1 MQARHSRVV
10 LSVVLAAVGSWGLAT
25 GVAVGAA
32 AASGPATTAK
42 AAQGTLFV
50 IQGVDATTMT
60 LSLDGKVLKAD
71 APAKTILGP
80 LSVTPGSHTVTAE
93 PEGDGAP
100 VAATV
105 VVKAGASTDLVLHR
119 QADATLDPVFT
130 TYANDLS
137 PVTAGSGR
145 LTVAHTAAVGP
156 ADIRVK
162 GDVLFSNVANGEQ
175 LTLTVPRGTYP
186 VDIVPTASAGP
197 VVFGPVDLPVAA
209 ASLTRVFAIGV
220 AATSSMDA
228 VVQVLPIATRGSGA
242 DVSRV
247 DAGTGGQAQSLIA
260 AHRGGGRGHRW
271 PVGLVAPGR
280 AGHRLVP
287 PRCSPPRPEPPG
299 GQPGWRSTRGHGHG
313 APDRARRAPD
323 GAGRAPTAST
333 AQGRARVAP
342 AGVGLCGGVGRRGG
356 PRREIG

>member
-1 MQARHSRVV
+1 MAMQARHSRVLVSVLVAAV
-10 LSVVLAAVGSWGLAT
+10 LSSGAAAGAAVGAE
-25 GVAVGAA
+25 
-32 AASGPATTAK
+32 AASGPATPAK

-60 LSLDGKVLKAD
+60 LTLDGTVVRAD
-71 APAKTILGP
+71 AQAKTILGP
-80 LSVTPGSHTVTAE
+80 LSVAAGRHTVTAQAD
-93 PEGDGAP
+93 GGGAP

-105 VVKAGASTDLVLHR
+105 VVGAGASTDLVLHR
-119 QADATLDPVFT
+119 QADATLPPVFT

-175 LTLTVPRGTYP
+175 LTLTVPRGSYP
-186 VDIVPTASAGP
+186 VDIVPTATTGP

-209 ASLTRVFAIGV
+209 AALTRVFAIGV

-228 VVQVLPIATRGSGA
+228 VVQVLPVATRGSGA

-260 AHRGGGRGHRW
+260 AHRGGDTGT
-271 PVGLVAPGR
+271 
-280 AGHRLVP
+280 
-287 PRCSPPRPEPPG
+287 G
-299 GQPGWRSTRGHGHG
+299 GQPGRWLLPALVTGLSLLLL
-313 APDRARRAPD
+313 AAA
-323 GAGRAPTAST
+323 
-333 AQGRARVAP
+333 ARVA
-342 AGVGLCGGVGRRGG
+342 AARRLVPVRVEAHA
-356 PRREIG
+356 PRRSGRS

>member
-1 MQARHSRVV
+1 MAMQARHSRVV
-10 LSVVLAAVGSWGLAT
+10 VSVVAAAVLSSGAAAGAAVGAE
-25 GVAVGAA
+25 AVSSPVA
-32 AASGPATTAK
+32 AASV
-42 AAQGTLFV
+42 AQGALFV

-60 LSLDGKVLKAD
+60 LSLDGKVLRAA

-80 LSVTPGSHTVTAE
+80 LSVSPGRHTVTAQAD
-93 PEGDGAP
+93 GGGAP

-105 VVKAGASTDLVLHR
+105 VVKAGTSTDLVLHR
-119 QADATLDPVFT
+119 QADATLAPVFT
-130 TYANDLS
+130 TYLNDLS

-175 LTLTVPRGTYP
+175 LTLTVPRGSYP
-186 VDIVPTASAGP
+186 VDIVPTATSGP

-260 AHRGGGRGHRW
+260 AHRGAATGAGDQ
-271 PVGLVAPGR
+271 PGR
-280 AGHRLVP
+280 WLLPALVTGLALLLAAAARAAAARRPVRVEAHAP
-287 PRCSPPRPEPPG
+287 PRSR
-299 GQPGWRSTRGHGHG
+299 RS
-313 APDRARRAPD
+313 
-323 GAGRAPTAST
+323 
-333 AQGRARVAP
+333 
-342 AGVGLCGGVGRRGG
+342 
-356 PRREIG
+356 

>member
-1 MQARHSRVV
+1 MQARPSRVM
-10 LSVVLAAVGSWGLAT
+10 LSVMVAAMVSSGVAAGAAVGAE
-25 GVAVGAA
+25 AV
-32 AASGPATTAK
+32 SGPTAAAK
-42 AAQGTLFV
+42 AAPGTLFV

-60 LSLDGKVLKAD
+60 LSLDGKVIRDA

-80 LSVTPGSHTVTAE
+80 LSVTPGRHTVTAQSD
-93 PEGDGAP
+93 GDGTP

-119 QADATLDPVFT
+119 QADATLAPVFT

-175 LTLTVPRGTYP
+175 LTLTVPRGSYP
-186 VDIVPTASAGP
+186 VDIVPTATSGP

-242 DVSRV
+242 EVSRV

-260 AHRGGGRGHRW
+260 AHRGEG
-271 PVGLVAPGR
+271 
-280 AGHRLVP
+280 AGT
-287 PRCSPPRPEPPG
+287 G
-299 GQPGWRSTRGHGHG
+299 GQPGRWLLLALVTGLALLLLG
-313 APDRARRAPD
+313 AAARAA
-323 GAGRAPTAST
+323 AGRRPV
-333 AQGRARVAP
+333 RVEAD
-342 AGVGLCGGVGRRGG
+342 A
-356 PRREIG
+356 PRRTRRS